1 MAFANVGEKVGNR
14 LDNAGV
20 WIENHRRVTKIGTA
34 ISLVLI
40 LLVGISMMVTPWWKQ
55 VTRNTYIA
63 YFPNTNGVYTGDE
76 IRILG
81 VAVGTIEKIE
91 PQPNAAKVTFT
102 VESEYPVP
110 ADAHAAILSP
120 SLVTS
125 RAIQLVPVYSGGP
138 KLADGATIPEER
150 TAVPV
155 EWDDLRK
162 QLEKLTE
169 SLQPTT
175 EGGTSALGQF
185 VNTSAANLRG
195 EGDTARDTVVKLS
208 QAVSALGD
216 HSTDIFST
224 LRNLEKFVSALT
236 SSSELLASFNKN
248 LANITTVMTNT
259 PNEWGQAIAGLD
271 GAVNDLR
278 PFVAENREAI
288 GTTFDHLNAITTALN
303 DSRRDIKQ
311 TLHVAPNVFQNFLNI
326 YQPAQSAVTGIL
338 ALSNFADTVQSVC
351 GSIESAARIGAK
363 QSARLCEQYLSP
375 IIKNRQY
382 NYLPLGFNPFV
393 GASARPNELTYSED
407 KLNPHI
413 PPPGAPGGP
422 PPADSPGPGPLP
434 QSPQA
439 LPGGAVPPAPVAVHS
454 TDPHGGLQGLMVP
467 ETAPVPPRGTP

>member
-1 MAFANVGEKVGNR
+1 MAFADVREKVANR
-14 LDNAGV
+14 VNNAAV
-20 WIENHRRVTKIGTA
+20 WVENHRRATRVGTA
-34 ISLVLI
+34 VSLVLI

-55 VTRNTYIA
+55 ATRNTYIA

-76 IRILG
+76 VRILG

-102 VESEYPVP
+102 VDSQYPVP
-110 ADAHAAILSP
+110 ADVRAAILSP
-120 SLVTS
+120 SLVTA

-138 KLADGATIPEER
+138 KLADGASIPEER

-155 EWDDLRK
+155 EWDDLRR
-162 QLEKLTE
+162 QLEKLIET
-169 SLQPTT
+169 LQPTT
-175 EGGTSALGQF
+175 PGGTSPLGQF

-195 EGDTARDTVVKLS
+195 EGDTARDTVIKLS

-224 LRNLEKFVSALT
+224 VRNLEKFISALT
-236 SSSELLASFNKN
+236 ASSDLLASFNKN

-271 GAVNDLR
+271 SAVNDLR

-288 GTTFDHLNAITTALN
+288 GTAFDHLNAITTALN

-311 TLHVAPNVFQNFLNI
+311 TLHVAPDVFQNFLNI

-338 ALSNFADTVQSVC
+338 APVNFADTVQFLC
-351 GSIESAARIGAK
+351 GAIESAGRVGAK

-375 IIKNRQY
+375 IMKNRQY
-382 NYLPLGFNPFV
+382 NFPPLGLNPFV
-393 GASARPNELTYSED
+393 GASARPNEITYSED

-422 PPADSPGPGPLP
+422 PSDVNGPPP
-434 QSPQA
+434 TSPQA
-439 LPGGAVPPAPVAVHS
+439 LPGGAIPPAPAAVHS
-454 TDPHGGLQGLMVP
+454 IDPNQGLPGLMVP
-467 ETAPVPPRGTP
+467 AAASVPPRDTP

>member
-1 MAFANVGEKVGNR
+1 MAFPNVRATLGNR
-14 LDNAGV
+14 AKSGRV
-20 WIENHRRVTKIGTA
+20 WIDNHRRVTKIGTA
-34 ISLVLI
+34 ICLVLV
-40 LLVGISMMVTPWWKQ
+40 LAVGMSMMVTPWWKQ

-102 VESEYPVP
+102 VESQYPVP
-110 ADAHAAILSP
+110 ADVRAAILSP

-138 KLADGATIPEER
+138 KLADGATIPEQR

-195 EGDTARDTVVKLS
+195 EGDTARDTVIKLS

-224 LRNLEKFVSALT
+224 LRNLEVFVSALT

-338 ALSNFADTVQSVC
+338 ALSNFADTVQSIC
-351 GSIESAARIGAK
+351 GSIESDGLVGRKRSAK
-363 QSARLCEQYLSP
+363 LCEQYLSP

-382 NYLPLGFNPFV
+382 NYLPIGLNPFV
-393 GASARPNELTYSED
+393 GASARPNEITYSED

-413 PPPGAPGGP
+413 PPAGAPGGP
-422 PPADSPGPGPLP
+422 PADAPPPV
-434 QSPQA
+434 SPQA
-439 LPGGAVPPAPVAVHS
+439 LPGGAVPPAPIAVRS
-454 TDPHGGLQGLMVP
+454 TDPHAGLPGLMVP
-467 ETAPVPPRGTP
+467 AAAPAPPGGTP

>member
-1 MAFANVGEKVGNR
+1 
-14 LDNAGV
+14 
-20 WIENHRRVTKIGTA
+20 
-34 ISLVLI
+34 
-40 LLVGISMMVTPWWKQ
+40 
-55 VTRNTYIA
+55 
-63 YFPNTNGVYTGDE
+63 
-76 IRILG
+76 
-81 VAVGTIEKIE
+81 
-91 PQPNAAKVTFT
+91 T
-102 VESEYPVP
+102 VDSQYAVP
-110 ADAHAAILSP
+110 ADVRAAILSP

-175 EGGTSALGQF
+175 EGGTSALGEF

-195 EGDTARDTVVKLS
+195 EGDTARDTIIKLS

-224 LRNLEKFVSALT
+224 LRNLETFVSQLT
-236 SSSELLASFNKN
+236 SSRELLASFNKN
-248 LANITTVMTNT
+248 LANIPAVMTNT

-278 PFVAENREAI
+278 PFVADNREAI

-311 TLHVAPNVFQNFLNI
+311 TLHVAPDTFQNFLNI

-338 ALSNFADTVQSVC
+338 APVNFADTVQFLC
-351 GSIESAARIGAK
+351 GAIESAARVGAK
-363 QSARLCEQYLSP
+363 QSARLCEQYLAP
-375 IIKNRQY
+375 IMKNRQY
-382 NYLPLGFNPFV
+382 NFPPIGLNPFV
-393 GASARPNELTYSED
+393 GASARPNEITYSED

-413 PPPGAPGGP
+413 PPPAPADPGAAP
-422 PPADSPGPGPLP
+422 PPA
-434 QSPQA
+434 QA
-439 LPGGAVPPAPVAVHS
+439 PPPAMATRS
-454 TDPHGGLQGLMVP
+454 ADP
-467 ETAPVPPRGTP
+467 

>member
-1 MAFANVGEKVGNR
+1 MAFANARAKVRDR
-14 LDNAGV
+14 LDKGAA
-20 WIENHRRVTKIGTA
+20 WTRNHRRVTQIGTA
-34 ISLVLI
+34 ISLLLI
-40 LLVGISMMVTPWWKQ
+40 LAVGISMMVTPWWKQ
-55 VTRNTYIA
+55 VNRNTYVA
-63 YFPNTNGVYTGDE
+63 YFPNTNGVYIGDE

-81 VAVGTIEKIE
+81 VAVGTIENIE
-91 PQPNAAKVTFT
+91 PQPQSAKVTFS
-102 VESEYPVP
+102 VDSEYSLP
-110 ADAHAAILSP
+110 ADVKAAVLSP

-138 KLADGATIPEER
+138 KLADGGVIPLER

-162 QLEKLTE
+162 QLEKLTD

-175 EGGTSALGQF
+175 EGGTSPLGQF

-195 EGDTARDTVVKLS
+195 EGDTARDTVIKLS

-224 LRNLEKFVSALT
+224 LRNLETFVSALT
-236 SSSELLASFNKN
+236 SSSDLLASFNKN

-288 GTTFDHLNAITTALN
+288 GTTFDHLNEITTALN

-338 ALSNFADTVQSVC
+338 ALSNFADTVASIC
-351 GSIESAARIGAK
+351 GSIESDGRLGAK
-363 QSARLCEQYLSP
+363 RSAKLCEQYLSP

-382 NYLPLGFNPFV
+382 NFLPIGLNPFV
-393 GASARPNELTYSED
+393 GAAARPNEITYSED

-413 PPPGAPGGP
+413 PPPGVPAAQAGQPADAP
-422 PPADSPGPGPLP
+422 PPVSA
-434 QSPQA
+434 QA
-439 LPGGAVPPAPVAVHS
+439 EPGAVPPPPSAVRS
-454 TDPHGGLQGLMVP
+454 TDPHAGLSGLMVP
-467 ETAPVPPRGTP
+467 EPAPGSAP